1 MKAAARLGPMKSRR
15 IARTEGYARESQ
27 WRAVQ
32 SRDRSADGQFV
43 YAVRSTGIYCRPSC
57 PSRKPKAS
65 QIVYFRG
72 AEQANR
78 KGFRPCRRCKPN
90 EPKQRAAHA
99 DAVAKACRY
108 IEAGVESGV
117 GVSEE
122 GSLNLASI
130 AREVKLGP
138 HQLQRAFRRLVGV
151 SPRKYADMQRM
162 GRVKNSLRRGNNVT
176 TALYEAGF
184 GSSSR
189 LYERAAKQ
197 MGMTPGTYRRGG
209 KGMTISYTTTDTPFG
224 LILVAATERG
234 VSAVYFGEDERK
246 LEGAL
251 KKEYPRATLQR
262 DDSVLKNW
270 VGPILDH
277 LRGRT
282 MRMDLPT
289 DVQATAFQRR
299 VWDELRKIPYG
310 TTRTYTEVARSI
322 GKPEAVRAVARA
334 CATNPV
340 SIVIPCHRV
349 VRADGN
355 LAGYRWGLGRKEA
368 LIAQEA
374 KGREKGRA
382 ASRMA

>member
-1 MKAAARLGPMKSRR
+1 
-15 IARTEGYARESQ
+15 
-27 WRAVQ
+27 
-32 SRDRSADGQFV
+32 
-43 YAVRSTGIYCRPSC
+43 
-57 PSRKPKAS
+57 
-65 QIVYFRG
+65 
-72 AEQANR
+72 
-78 KGFRPCRRCKPN
+78 
-90 EPKQRAAHA
+90 
-99 DAVAKACRY
+99 
-108 IEAGVESGV
+108 
-117 GVSEE
+117 
-122 GSLNLASI
+122 
-130 AREVKLGP
+130 
-138 HQLQRAFRRLVGV
+138 
-151 SPRKYADMQRM
+151 
-162 GRVKNSLRRGNNVT
+162 
-176 TALYEAGF
+176 
-184 GSSSR
+184 
-189 LYERAAKQ
+189 
-197 MGMTPGTYRRGG
+197 
-209 KGMTISYTTTDTPFG
+209 MTISYTTTDTPFG

-234 VSAVYFGEDERK
+234 VSAVYLGEDEGK

-262 DDSVLKNW
+262 DDAVLKNW

-340 SIVIPCHRV
+340 SIVVPCHRV

-355 LAGYRWGLGRKEA
+355 LAGYRWGLSRKEA

-382 ASRMA
+382 ASRTA